1 MRAGAVRAIIVA
13 TLGTHQETTKG
24 AIAMTDRNDMYAADA
39 DAAGKQDETM
49 DADALRDQ
57 DLDQAA
63 GGFHA
68 LKNGD
73 AAADAFAKNDKPE
86 SDAHAR

>member
-1 MRAGAVRAIIVA
+1 
-13 TLGTHQETTKG
+13 
-24 AIAMTDRNDMYAADA
+24 MTDRNDMYAADA
-39 DAAGKQDETM
+39 DAAGKQDEM
-49 DADALRDQ
+49 DRDPDILPDQ